1 MNHVLLPPWYS
12 YTLLLLESD
21 ADGSKQNLMFLWT
34 DVLQQRVL
42 WRDMGELRYA
52 VGGSPI
58 SHSLSPLL
66 FSLVFHDLKKKGQ
79 ISTLI
84 PRTLRLLESVHI
96 DEVLGWGYIEHGE
109 HNPDWT
115 LLNSPLDTNVAL
127 LTRLV
132 EDVLTRDSRIAFSG
146 QKSTRTHPTVSPH
159 IPTQYYPKEVWLN
172 LTSPLKHQLQSM
184 AFTPVDNGMDILS
197 VNTLRW
203 TGHGWYCATT
213 DGAGVVDVAI
223 HHGIEVGSG
232 ALLGLNGGGGSA
244 RSIADAWLESGGHV
258 VSLGGRRKIDASLVS
273 KQLADV
279 EQLDLLID
287 FDDTYD
293 GTLSAKRT
301 LKPDYL
307 PLDGSRE
314 ERELTLSV
322 ENATIDGRWMLV
334 GQHLESWR
342 RLWTPQCAEYL
353 PSLEQLMS
361 WLFECEFEITNSR
374 RKSMEE

>member
-1 MNHVLLPPWYS
+1 MYL
-12 YTLLLLESD
+12 
-21 ADGSKQNLMFLWT
+21 GT

-42 WRDMGELRYA
+42 WGFMGELRYA

-66 FSLVFHDLKKKGQ
+66 FSLVFHSLKKNDQ
-79 ISTLI
+79 LSNLI
-84 PRTLRLLESVHI
+84 PRTLRLIESVHI
-96 DEVLGWGYIEHGE
+96 DEVLGWGYIEHDE

-115 LLNSPLDTNVAL
+115 PLESRLESNTL
-127 LTRLV
+127 QLRRLV
-132 EDVLTRDSRIAFSG
+132 EEVLNREAHASFAGNKSMRTQQPVSR
-146 QKSTRTHPTVSPH
+146 H
-159 IPTQYYPKEVWLN
+159 IPSQYYEEEVWMN

-213 DGAGVVDVAI
+213 DGAGVVDVAF
-223 HHGIEVGSG
+223 HHGIDVASG
-232 ALLGLNGGGGSA
+232 AILGLNGGGGSA
-244 RSIADAWLESGGHV
+244 RSIANAWLESGGHV

-287 FDDTYD
+287 FDGTYD
-293 GTLSAKRT
+293 SNINAKRT
-301 LKPDYL
+301 LTPDYV
-307 PLDGSRE
+307 PLSGSFDE
-314 ERELTLSV
+314 QELILSTM
-322 ENATIDGRWMLV
+322 NTTIDGRWMLV

-342 RLWTPQCAEYL
+342 RLWAPQCAEHL
-353 PSLEQLMS
+353 PSLDQLLS
-361 WLFECEFEITNSR
+361 WLFDCEFELAQSR